1 MVKVRFAPSPT
12 GPLHIGGARTVLFNW
27 LFARK
32 HNGSFILRSE
42 DTDLERSSVK
52 WEEDI
57 AASLRWLGLDWDEGL
72 EVGGPNGPYRQ
83 TERLEIY
90 KEYLS
95 RLWLGGHVYYCFCTP
110 EELERDREQ
119 AMARGDNPVYS
130 GRCRDLT
137 PAQVEEKL
145 KAGLKPTIRFKV
157 PQDTEIIIQD
167 LIRGDVSFH
176 SRDVGDFIIVKSDGI
191 PTYNFAVVIDDITM
205 KVTHVIRANEHLV
218 NTPRQVLIYQ
228 ALGEEVPKFGHV
240 SVVLDTSGR
249 KMSKR
254 MGDTSV
260 TGYARRGYLPEAVVN
275 FLALLG
281 WSPEGDEEIMDI
293 NELIRSFSLER
304 VSKSPG
310 IFDQQKLDWVNNQ
323 YIRAY
328 DLEKLADLALPFL
341 EQAGLAGAVKSRAW
355 LTYVLDVVRDELNC
369 LEQFPQYVQ
378 EFIADTVEV
387 DPQLIEHL
395 QQDTAPRVLDEFTRR
410 LGELPLA
417 PTLSEQQEQ
426 VQQLLKQL
434 NKDLKKAEG
443 ISGKAVFMPLR
454 IAITGINQ
462 GQELYYLVPILGV
475 ERVCRRIESS
485 RRQAGI

>member
-1 MVKVRFAPSPT
+1 M
-12 GPLHIGGARTVLFNW
+12 
-27 LFARK
+27 
-32 HNGSFILRSE
+32 ILRID
-42 DTDLERSSVK
+42 DTDQQRSSDK
-52 WEEDI
+52 FLQTILD
-57 AASLRWLGLDWDEGL
+57 SMQWLGLDWDEGPRKDG
-72 EVGGPNGPYRQ
+72 EFGPYFQ
-83 TERLEIY
+83 TQRLPIY
-90 KEYLS
+90 QEEVKKLLDS
-95 RLWLGGHVYYCFCTP
+95 GKAYYCFCTAEELARQKEINAQKGLPPRYSGNCRSLSPQEIEEKKKTCQSFVIRLRVP
-110 EELERDREQ
+110 EEGE
-119 AMARGDNPVYS
+119 
-130 GRCRDLT
+130 
-137 PAQVEEKL
+137 
-145 KAGLKPTIRFKV
+145 TIV
-157 PQDTEIIIQD
+157 ND
-167 LIRGDVSFH
+167 LIRGRVTFENKIFD
-176 SRDVGDFIIVKSDGI
+176 DFNIVKSDGF
-191 PTYNFAVVIDDITM
+191 PTYNFASAIDDARM
-205 KVTHVIRANEHLV
+205 KITHVIRANEHLV

-228 ALGEEVPKFGHV
+228 ALGEEVPQFGHV

-281 WSPEGDEEIMDI
+281 WSPEGEEEIMDI
-293 NELIRSFSLER
+293 NQLIRAFSLER

-369 LEQFPQYVQ
+369 LEQFPQHVQ
-378 EFIADTVEV
+378 EFVADTVEV
-387 DPQLIEHL
+387 DPELLSQL
-395 QQDTAPRVLDEFTRR
+395 QQDTAGMVLDEFSRR
-410 LGELPLA
+410 LRELPLA
-417 PTLSEQQEQ
+417 PELPQQQEQ

-454 IAITGINQ
+454 VAITGANQ
-462 GQELYYLVPILGV
+462 GQELYYLIPILGV
-475 ERVCRRIESS
+475 ERVCTRIEAS